1 MRPGL
6 CWDAVL
12 IECGLE
18 RARAGFESQLKN
30 FDFWG
35 TIGENQKSCQQQCT
49 EKSQPSS
56 SPIAGD
62 RTSRRSTVPAGP
74 VRFLNLESILR
85 FERVYVYLPAIVL
98 KMASRIEARY
108 GTLTNV

>member
-1 MRPGL
+1 MIEFGL
-6 CWDAVL
+6 Q
-12 IECGLE
+12 
-18 RARAGFESQLKN
+18 RARACFESQLKN

-35 TIGENQKSCQQQCT
+35 TIGENQKSCQQKCT
-49 EKSQPSS
+49 EKSQQSS

-74 VRFLNLESILR
+74 VRFLNLETILR
-85 FERVYVYLPAIVL
+85 LKMVYVYFPAIVL
-98 KMASRIEARY
+98 KMTSRIEARY